1 MNLLSIFFLLPL
13 HLRQYGY
20 YKILDLHFFSFN
32 FFKMLPQYCFV
43 FVVVAALE
51 KLNASLSQFPL
62 HGQVTWSYCLY
73 TLNSNCFSRI
83 CLSLSLFFLVS
94 WAHSGPF
101 KYVKII
107 FSLFWKVF
115 NYTFMSVRECFVFL
129 LQTLQLYVFW
139 ILFSR
144 LPFHQ
149 IFLDPFTYYFISLL
163 SSWFSCFSWVS
174 VNFATIYY
182 IPWVPFNVFS
192 VCELGFFFQFLC
204 WDRSAPTA
212 LFRIL
217 SLWSL
222 KFLFLVYICIY
233 IYVCIST
240 YLHLISKCLFEHF

>member
-1 MNLLSIFFLLPL
+1 MNLLCIFFLLPL
-13 HLRQYGY
+13 HFRQYGY
-20 YKILDLHFFSFN
+20 YKLLDLQFFSFN
-32 FFKMLPQYCFV
+32 FFKMLPQHCFV

-62 HGQVTWSYCLY
+62 DGQVTWSYCLY

-107 FSLFWKVF
+107 FYLFWKVF

-139 ILFSR
+139 ILFSC

-192 VCELGFFFQFLC
+192 VSWAFFFQFLC
-204 WDRSAPTA
+204 WDQSAPTA
-212 LFRIL
+212 IFRIL
-217 SLWSL
+217 SLWS
-222 KFLFLVYICIY
+222 
-233 IYVCIST
+233 
-240 YLHLISKCLFEHF
+240 